1 MDFEFTEEQREF
13 RKHIARYVDDK
24 VIPVAESLD
33 ETEEFPRD
41 IVRELGQL
49 GYLGIRYPEEYGGS
63 GLKNPNIFHCIF
75 CEELAR
81 GSLGVASVLGMHT
94 STATHTVYAWGTEE
108 LKQEYLVPALS
119 GQKVAAF
126 GLTEPGAGSD
136 AAAIRTKAVK
146 TDKGYLLNGTKIFI
160 SNGTVADFV
169 TIAAKTDPEQGVHG
183 ISLFLVDTKTP
194 GFSVGRRLE
203 KFSNKSSD
211 TAELILENLEV
222 PADHLLGQEN
232 QGFTNV
238 YISLAIDRI
247 MTAALALGLARSA
260 YQAAYKYSK
269 EREQFGR
276 PICKFQAVQFRLV
289 DMLAMLKTAEL
300 HTYYAAWTAD
310 HQENPTEA
318 AAIAK
323 LVATEAANYICRMA
337 TSIFGGYG
345 LMKEFPVQRYL
356 RDSFFPLVAGGTN
369 DIMKL
374 IVARQIGL

>member
-13 RKHIARYVDDK
+13 RKHIARYVDER
-24 VIPVAESLD
+24 VVPVAESLD
-33 ETEEFPRD
+33 DTEQFPRD
-41 IVRELGQL
+41 IVRELGEL
-49 GYLGIRYPEEYGGS
+49 GYLGIKYPEEYGGS
-63 GLKNPNIFHCIF
+63 GLKHPHVFHCIF

-81 GSLGVASVLGMHT
+81 GSLGVASALGMHT
-94 STATHTVYAWGTEE
+94 STATHTVFAFGTEE
-108 LKQEYLVPALS
+108 LKHKYLVPALS
-119 GQKVAAF
+119 GEKIAAF

-136 AAAIRTKAVK
+136 AAAIRTQAVR
-146 TDKGYLLNGTKIFI
+146 TDKGYVLNGTKMFI

-169 TIAAKTDPEQGVHG
+169 TIAAKTLPDKGVHG
-183 ISLFLVDTKTP
+183 ISLFLVDTKTA

-211 TAELILENLEV
+211 TAELVLEDVEV
-222 PADHLLGQEN
+222 PADHLLGEEN
-232 QGFTNV
+232 KGFVSV
-238 YISLAIDRI
+238 YASLTVDRI

-260 YQAAYKYSK
+260 YRAAYAYSR

-289 DMLAMLKTAEL
+289 DMLAQLKSAEL
-300 HTYYAAWTAD
+300 QTYYAAWVAD
-310 HQENPTEA
+310 NRQNPTEA
-318 AAIAK
+318 AAMAK
-323 LVATEAANYICRMA
+323 LVASEAANRICTMA

-374 IVARQIGL
+374 IIARQIGL

>member
-13 RKHIARYVDDK
+13 QRNISRYVDER

-33 ETEEFPRD
+33 ETEDFPRD
-41 IVRELGQL
+41 IVRELGEL
-49 GYLGIRYPEEYGGS
+49 GYLGIKYPQEYGGS
-63 GLKNPNIFHCIF
+63 GLENANVFHCIF

-94 STATHTVYAWGTEE
+94 STATHTIYEWGTEE
-108 LKQEYLVPALS
+108 LKQKYLVPALA
-119 GQKVAAF
+119 GEKIAAF

-136 AAAIRTKAVK
+136 AAAVRTRAVK
-146 TDKGYLLNGTKIFI
+146 TSNGWRLNGTKIFI

-169 TIAAKTDPEQGVHG
+169 TIAAKTDPEKGVHG

-203 KFSNKSSD
+203 KFSNKCSD
-211 TAELILENLEV
+211 TAELVLDDVEV
-222 PADHLLGQEN
+222 PSDCLLGEEN
-232 QGFTNV
+232 KGFTNV
-238 YISLAIDRI
+238 YLSLAVDRI
-247 MTAALALGLARSA
+247 MTAALALGVSKAA
-260 YQAAYKYSK
+260 YQAACKYSK

-289 DMLAMLKTAEL
+289 DMLAMLKSAEL
-300 HTYYAAWTAD
+300 HTYYAAWIAD
-310 HQENPTEA
+310 HDENPVGA
-318 AAIAK
+318 AAMAK

-345 LMKEFPVQRYL
+345 LMKEYPVQRYL

-374 IVARQIGL
+374 VIARQMEL

>member
-1 MDFEFTEEQREF
+1 MDFAFTDEQREF
-13 RKHIARYVDDK
+13 QKHMARYVDER
-24 VIPVAESLD
+24 VIPIAESLD
-33 ETEEFPRD
+33 DTEGFPRD
-41 IVRELGQL
+41 IVRELGEL
-49 GYLGIRYPEEYGGS
+49 GYLGIKYPQEYGGT
-63 GLKNPNIFHCIF
+63 GLDNSNVFHCIF

-94 STATHTVYAWGTEE
+94 STATHTIYEWGTED
-108 LKQEYLVPALS
+108 LKQKYLVPALA
-119 GQKVAAF
+119 GQKIAAF

-136 AAAIRTKAVK
+136 AAAIRTRAVRTSHGWK
-146 TDKGYLLNGTKIFI
+146 LNGTKIFI

-169 TIAAKTDPEQGVHG
+169 TIAAKTDPEKGVHG

-194 GFSVGRRLE
+194 GFAVGRRLE
-203 KFSNKSSD
+203 KFSNRCSD
-211 TAELILENLEV
+211 TAELVLEDVEV
-222 PADHLLGQEN
+222 SPDCLLGEEN
-232 QGFTNV
+232 KGFTNV
-238 YISLAIDRI
+238 YLSLAVDRI
-247 MTAALALGLARSA
+247 MTAALALGVSKAA

-276 PICKFQAVQFRLV
+276 PIGKFQAVQFRLV

-300 HTYYAAWTAD
+300 HTYYAAWVAD
-310 HQENPTEA
+310 HEENPVGA
-318 AAIAK
+318 AAMAK

-374 IVARQIGL
+374 VIAKQAGL

>member
-1 MDFEFTEEQREF
+1 MDFEFTEDQREF
-13 RKHIARYVDDK
+13 QRQISRYVDER
-24 VIPVAESLD
+24 VIPVADSLD
-33 ETEEFPRD
+33 DTEEFPRD
-41 IVRELGQL
+41 IVRELGEL
-49 GYLGIRYPEEYGGS
+49 GYLGIKYPEKYGGS
-63 GLKNPNIFHCIF
+63 GLENSNVFHCIF

-94 STATHTVYAWGTEE
+94 STATHTVYEWGTEE
-108 LKQEYLVPALS
+108 LKQKYLVPALE
-119 GQKVAAF
+119 GKKIAAF

-136 AAAIRTKAVK
+136 AAAIRTRAVK
-146 TDKGYLLNGTKIFI
+146 TSNGWLLKGTKIFI

-169 TIAAKTDPEQGVHG
+169 TIAAKTDPEKGVHG

-211 TAELILENLEV
+211 TAELVLDDVEV
-222 PADHLLGQEN
+222 PQECLLGEEN
-232 QGFTNV
+232 KGFTNV
-238 YISLAIDRI
+238 YLSLAVDRI
-247 MTAALALGLARSA
+247 MTAALALGVSKAA

-276 PICKFQAVQFRLV
+276 PIYKFQAVQFRLV

-300 HTYYAAWTAD
+300 HTYYAAWVAD
-310 HQENPTEA
+310 HDKNPVGA
-318 AAIAK
+318 AAMAK
-323 LVATEAANYICRMA
+323 LVATEAANRICRMA

-374 IVARQIGL
+374 VIAKQIEL

>member
-1 MDFEFTEEQREF
+1 MDFEFSEEQREF
-13 RKHIARYVDDK
+13 RKHIARYVDEK
-24 VIPVAESLD
+24 IIPVAESLD
-33 ETEEFPRD
+33 DTEEFPRD
-41 IVRELGQL
+41 IVRELGKL
-49 GYLGIRYPEEYGGS
+49 GYLGIKYPEEYGGS
-63 GLKNPNIFHCIF
+63 GLKNPNTFHCIF

-81 GSLGVASVLGMHT
+81 GSLGVASVIGMHT
-94 STATHTVYAWGTEE
+94 STATHTVFAWGTEE
-108 LKQEYLVPALS
+108 LKKKYLVPALS
-119 GQKVAAF
+119 GEKIAAF

-136 AAAIRTKAVK
+136 AAAIRTRAVK
-146 TDKGYLLNGTKIFI
+146 TDNGYVLNGTKIFI

-169 TIAAKTDPEQGVHG
+169 TIAAKTEPDKGVHG

-211 TAELILENLEV
+211 TAELVLEDVEI
-222 PADHLLGQEN
+222 PTDHLLGEEN
-232 QGFTNV
+232 KGFTNV
-238 YISLAIDRI
+238 YVSLAIDRI

-260 YQAAYKYSK
+260 YEAAYKYSK

-276 PICKFQAVQFRLV
+276 PICKFQAIQFRLV
-289 DMLAMLKTAEL
+289 DMLALLKSAEL
-300 HTYYAAWTAD
+300 QTYYAAWVAD
-310 HQENPTEA
+310 RQQNPTEA
-318 AAIAK
+318 AAMAK
-323 LVATEAANYICRMA
+323 LVATEAASDICRMA

>member
-1 MDFEFTEEQREF
+1 MDFEFTEEEREF
-13 RKHIARYVDDK
+13 QKNISRYVDER

-33 ETEEFPRD
+33 ETEDFPRE
-41 IVRELGQL
+41 IVRELGKL
-49 GYLGIRYPEEYGGS
+49 GYLGIKYPQEFGGS
-63 GLKNPNIFHCIF
+63 GLENANVFHCIF

-94 STATHTVYAWGTEE
+94 STATHTVYEWGTEE
-108 LKQEYLVPALS
+108 LKQKYLVPALA
-119 GQKVAAF
+119 GEKIAAF

-136 AAAIRTKAVK
+136 AAAIRTRAVK
-146 TDKGYLLNGTKIFI
+146 NSNGWVLNGTKIFI

-169 TIAAKTDPEQGVHG
+169 TIAAKTAAEKGVHG

-203 KFSNKSSD
+203 KFSNKCSD
-211 TAELILENLEV
+211 TAELVLDNVEV
-222 PADHLLGQEN
+222 PQECLLGEEN
-232 QGFTNV
+232 KGFTNV
-238 YISLAIDRI
+238 YLSLAVDRI
-247 MTAALALGLARSA
+247 MTAALALGVSKAA

-269 EREQFGR
+269 AREQFGR

-300 HTYYAAWTAD
+300 HTYYAAWVAD
-310 HQENPTEA
+310 HDENPVGA
-318 AAIAK
+318 AAMAK

-374 IVARQIGL
+374 VIAKQMEL

>member
-119 GQKVAAF
+119 GEKVAAF

-169 TIAAKTDPEQGVHG
+169 TIAAKTDPEKGVHG
-183 ISLFLVDTKTP
+183 ISLFLVDTKAP

-222 PADHLLGQEN
+222 PVDHLLGQEN

-247 MTAALALGLARSA
+247 MTAALALGLAKSA

>member
-119 GQKVAAF
+119 GEKVAAF

-169 TIAAKTDPEQGVHG
+169 TIAAKTDPEKGVHG
-183 ISLFLVDTKTP
+183 ISLFLVDTKAP

-247 MTAALALGLARSA
+247 MTAALALGLAKSA

>member
-13 RKHIARYVDDK
+13 QKNISRYVDER

-33 ETEEFPRD
+33 ETEDFPRE
-41 IVRELGQL
+41 IVRELGKL
-49 GYLGIRYPEEYGGS
+49 GYLGIKYPQEYGGS
-63 GLKNPNIFHCIF
+63 GLENANVFHCIF

-94 STATHTVYAWGTEE
+94 STATHTVYEWGTEE
-108 LKQEYLVPALS
+108 LKQKYLVPALA
-119 GQKVAAF
+119 GEKIAAF

-136 AAAIRTKAVK
+136 AAAIRTRAVK
-146 TDKGYLLNGTKIFI
+146 NSNGWVLNGTKIFI

-169 TIAAKTDPEQGVHG
+169 TIAAKTAAEKGVHG

-203 KFSNKSSD
+203 KFSNKCSD
-211 TAELILENLEV
+211 TAELVLDNVEV
-222 PADHLLGQEN
+222 PQECLLGEEN
-232 QGFTNV
+232 KGFTNV
-238 YISLAIDRI
+238 YLSLAVDRI
-247 MTAALALGLARSA
+247 MTAALALGVSKAA

-300 HTYYAAWTAD
+300 HTYYAAWVAD
-310 HQENPTEA
+310 HDENPVGA
-318 AAIAK
+318 AAMAK

-374 IVARQIGL
+374 VIARQMEL